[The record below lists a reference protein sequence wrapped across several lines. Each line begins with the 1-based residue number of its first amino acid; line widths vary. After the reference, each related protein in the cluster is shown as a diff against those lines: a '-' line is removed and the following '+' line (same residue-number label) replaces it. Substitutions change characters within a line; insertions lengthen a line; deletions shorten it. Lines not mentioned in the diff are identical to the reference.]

1 MSSDRDI
8 YQILESLDAAQRSVK
23 QLPAL
28 FRPAQTSPQLDG
40 PYPGRNATR
49 GYMVGEDRYNHE
61 NPMAR
66 AVHISIINQHPEWI
80 VKYGTEELM
89 QAIEDVV
96 DEGPVLASE
105 IQDMIR
111 MIGDIL
117 RDRKG
122 SREEMDRRRPFAEQD
137 GRDDDEEEIDD
148 DGMTM
153 ADRARRDGRGGD
165 EEDEQDVEEGFMDT
179 IKGAA
184 KEFTRDSLQRKIK
197 QAWENTFWPKHIE
210 PALNRITIDGQP
222 FRRMV
227 LGEPRVIENDRSQR
241 AILKQYT
248 VNIVFPIDPR
258 QWENDEIQYLEGQ
271 LRDIE
276 DGDWNPKVHGLGLV
290 SFDQPMKSFQY
301 TRGKTPDLV
310 IPVRITSLDINRGL
324 VSEQGVSEGKEA
336 ATEDILSAVKARLGD
351 YIQDVATAIKKDP
364 DLLDKLPDSVDQ
376 IRAVKTIKT
385 DDGHE
390 IKILGNED
398 DGFRISI
405 KNNKSNSKF
414 SNLDEAVMAVEM
426 FCARRRS
433 AAESA
438 DYIEEKQ

>member
-28 FRPAQTSPQLDG
+28 FKPPQTSPQLDG
-40 PYPGRNATR
+40 PYPGQNATR
-49 GYMVGEDRYNHE
+49 GYMVGEGEGEEMDSEQRKALLTAFKKKQLPHQNLDLVDRITHYYLE
-61 NPMAR
+61 KNPMAQ
-66 AVHISIINQHPEWI
+66 AVMRRISNTRPELYTR
-80 VKYGTEELM
+80 YGAEAVL
-89 QAIEDVV
+89 QAIADVT
-96 DEGPVLASE
+96 DGDTDWEE
-105 IQDMIR
+105 IGSSDVSAYVNYVA
-111 MIGDIL
+111 DAL
-117 RDRKG
+117 RDRQG
-122 SREEMDRRRPFAEQD
+122 SREEMDNRRPFAEEKDDQD
-137 GRDDDEEEIDD
+137 EEAELNRGSEPDHGLFGDDE
-148 DGMTM
+148 
-153 ADRARRDGRGGD
+153 A
-165 EEDEQDVEEGFMDT
+165 EEDEQY
-179 IKGAA
+179 I
-184 KEFTRDSLQRKIK
+184 
-197 QAWENTFWPKHIE
+197 
-210 PALNRITIDGQP
+210 
-222 FRRMV
+222 
-227 LGEPRVIENDRSQR
+227 
-241 AILKQYT
+241 
-248 VNIVFPIDPR
+248 
-258 QWENDEIQYLEGQ
+258 
-271 LRDIE
+271 
-276 DGDWNPKVHGLGLV
+276 
-290 SFDQPMKSFQY
+290 
-301 TRGKTPDLV
+301 
-310 IPVRITSLDINRGL
+310 
-324 VSEQGVSEGKEA
+324 SEGKEA